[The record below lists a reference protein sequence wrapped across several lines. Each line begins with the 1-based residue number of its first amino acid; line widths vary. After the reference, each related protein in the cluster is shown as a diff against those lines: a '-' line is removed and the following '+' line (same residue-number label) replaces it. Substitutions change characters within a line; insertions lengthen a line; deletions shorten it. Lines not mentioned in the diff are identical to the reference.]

1 MIVTGRR
8 LGRWLASGAAVAA
21 LLAAIP
27 AFAQSTLKFAPH
39 ADLKVVDPITNT
51 AAITLLH
58 SYMIFDTLYAFDKDS
73 RPQPQMAESH
83 TISADGLTYTIKLR
97 PNLKFH
103 DGSPVTAK
111 DVVASLKRWAA
122 RDSNGRAMTALG
134 LELAAVDD
142 RTLTLKL
149 KEKWG
154 LVFDSLAKLSAN
166 VAFIMREKEA
176 STDPST
182 PITETIGSGPF
193 TFEKAEWVPGSKVVY
208 KKNAA
213 YVPRSEPANFY
224 SGGKQ
229 VKVDRVEWN
238 YLPDSNTAAAA
249 LNTGEIDIY
258 ENPTLDLLPLLKRN
272 KDIVIAN
279 HNPSGWISYMRPNHL
294 HPPFNNV
301 KARQALAHLVNQE
314 DYMRSAVSS
323 DPEYWKVCWA
333 FMSCGSAMESEA
345 GTEPYRKP
353 DLAKAKALLAEAGY
367 KGEKIVVF
375 QPTDVQDLR
384 DVATVTIARLREIGV
399 NVDVQATDWATL
411 SARRG
416 KKELPTE
423 GGWHIFNTRSLGVE
437 LSSALTNFAMAAPCD
452 GRGWFGWNC
461 DEATEKLR
469 KEWAAETDLAKR
481 KEIGAALQKRSAEVL
496 PYIPVGQSFPPI
508 AYRSNITGLVPVP
521 IQVFWNAEKK
531 G

>member
-1 MIVTGRR
+1 MNDRRIGR
-8 LGRWLASGAAVAA
+8 LLAGAA
-21 LLAAIP
+21 LAAVVAGP
-27 AFAQSTLKFAPH
+27 ALAQGTLKFAPH

-58 SYMIFDTLYAFDKDS
+58 SYMIFDTLYAFDEKYQ
-73 RPQPQMAESH
+73 PQPQMVQSH
-83 TISADGLTYTIKLR
+83 TVSADGLTYTFRLR
-97 PNLKFH
+97 PGLKFH
-103 DGSPVTAK
+103 DGSAVGTK

-122 RDSNGRAMTALG
+122 RDSNGRAMTAAG
-134 LELAAVDD
+134 AVVAAVDD
-142 RTLTLKL
+142 QTFTITL

-154 LVFDSLAKLSAN
+154 LVLDSLAKLSAN
-166 VAFIMREKEA
+166 VAFVMREKEA
-176 STDPST
+176 LTDPNT

-193 TFEKAEWVPGSKVVY
+193 TFEKSEWVPGSKVVY
-208 KKNAA
+208 RKFAGYA
-213 YVPRSEPANFY
+213 PRAEPANFY

-229 VKVDRVEWN
+229 AKVDRVEWT
-238 YLPDSNTAAAA
+238 YLPDSNTASAA
-249 LNTGEIDIY
+249 LNAGEIDIY
-258 ENPTLDLLPLLKRN
+258 ENPTLDLLPVLRRN

-279 HNPSGWISYMRPNHL
+279 HNPSGWISYLRPNHL

-301 KARQALAHLVNQE
+301 KARQALAHLVDQE
-314 DYMRSAVSS
+314 DYMRAAIGS
-323 DPEYWKVCWA
+323 DPANWKVCWA

-345 GTEPYRKP
+345 GTEPYRKA

-375 QPTDVQDLR
+375 QPTDIQDLR
-384 DVATVTIARLREIGV
+384 DVATVTIERLRQIGV
-399 NVDVQATDWATL
+399 NVDVQSTDWATL

-416 KKELPTE
+416 KKEAPSE

-461 DEATEKLR
+461 DEQTEKLR

-481 KEIGAALQKRSAEVL
+481 KEIGVALQKRSAEVL

-508 AYRSNITGLVPVP
+508 AYRSNVVGLVPVP
-521 IQVFWNAEKK
+521 IQVFWNVEKK
-531 G
+531 